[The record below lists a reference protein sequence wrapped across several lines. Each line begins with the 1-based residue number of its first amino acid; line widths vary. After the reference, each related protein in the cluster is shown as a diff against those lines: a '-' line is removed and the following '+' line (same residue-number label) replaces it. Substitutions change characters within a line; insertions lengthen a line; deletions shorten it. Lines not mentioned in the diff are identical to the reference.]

1 MAPRA
6 YWKGYLELSPCPITV
21 FPTAS
26 EREAISFPQINEYTG
41 HRIKSPSTRA
51 GASQAGCARTEGQ
64 LT

>member
-41 HRIKSPSTRA
+41 HRIKSPSTHGRA
-51 GASQAGCARTEGQ
+51 PARRAARGRKAS
-64 LT
+64 